1 MPNLLLAGQSK
12 IKLLARRESQVRKAV
27 ESDSGAAMT
36 VATLITRAQSEG
48 YAAGRRGLT
57 ASSNPYPF
65 GSEEAAEWLLGL
77 TAGQVR
83 GRLRVL
89 SGGRCD

>member
-1 MPNLLLAGQSK
+1 
-12 IKLLARRESQVRKAV
+12 VRKV
-27 ESDSGAAMT
+27 IESDSRAAMT
-36 VATLITRAQSEG
+36 VATLVTRARSEG
-48 YAAGRRGLT
+48 YAAGRRGLA